1 MHAMSQMTDY
11 GIDPQATA
19 PADWTAQ
26 DLERDRGWVF
36 RLDDTARRDLA
47 AAVRRAYDPA
57 RTLLDYRRD
66 EFDLGAAAHPIAAAV
81 AEARRGRGLSLVK
94 DTMQSFSYSMQQAP
108 PSSATVD
115 LSILAYPGPMAD
127 AEKWNLHN
135 SGDIIGIVMGMLAFV
150 GLVAMFVHRIRQGS
164 ASSAAGPGDIIVGAV
179 EAGGKK
185 TRQQGKLGV
194 EVRGADSA

>member
-66 EFDLGAAAHPIAAAV
+66 EFDLGAAAHPIAAATP
-81 AEARRGRGLSLVK
+81 GRWVK
-94 DTMQSFSYSMQQAP
+94 QRAD
-108 PSSATVD
+108 PSSNMR
-115 LSILAYPGPMAD
+115 SIWASIFLTPPMSIPTAPARNMSD
-127 AEKWNLHN
+127 
-135 SGDIIGIVMGMLAFV
+135 
-150 GLVAMFVHRIRQGS
+150 VH
-164 ASSAAGPGDIIVGAV
+164 
-179 EAGGKK
+179 
-185 TRQQGKLGV
+185 
-194 EVRGADSA
+194 